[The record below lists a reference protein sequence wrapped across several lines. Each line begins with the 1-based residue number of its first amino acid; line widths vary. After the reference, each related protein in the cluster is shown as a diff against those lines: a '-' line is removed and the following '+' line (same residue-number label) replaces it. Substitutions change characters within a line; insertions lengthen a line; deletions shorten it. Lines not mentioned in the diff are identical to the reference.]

1 MLPNWTWAQYQ
12 AAGKHVA
19 SYVAGG
25 VTMAAALHFISP
37 SQAVDVN
44 GDLKNVFSGLEQ
56 VATGITGLLAVLT
69 PIYTAW
75 RAQHNSTPTAQAA
88 SLVAAANN
96 TAAPEVAKVA
106 QVAIATAVTEA
117 KDLTVTGTISAP
129 AEVAGQ
135 VPSEKVVP
143 KS

>member
-37 SQAVDVN
+37 TQAVDVN
-44 GDLKNVFSGLEQ
+44 GNLKDIFSGLEQ
-56 VATGITGLLAVLT
+56 VATGVAGLIAVLT

-75 RAQHNSTPTAQAA
+75 RAQKNSTPAAQAA
-88 SLVAAANN
+88 ALVQ
-96 TAAPEVAKVA
+96 TVPLPP
-106 QVAIATAVTEA
+106 EA
-117 KDLTVTGTISAP
+117 KTALTQIAATTTVN
-129 AEVAGQ
+129 
-135 VPSEKVVP
+135 K
-143 KS
+143 